1 MNQEYIIDKAKVKF
15 WVIKNSRI
23 TNPYKKNKVFASV
36 TLGNDINGE
45 GNTIE
50 GAYMALTERIIA
62 SKYLSDILIESSS
75 YINLY
80 LYA

>member
-1 MNQEYIIDKAKVKF
+1 MNQEYIIDKEKVKF
-15 WVIKNSRI
+15 WVVKNSRI
-23 TNPYKKNKVFASV
+23 TNPYKKKKIFASV

-45 GNTIE
+45 GTTIE
-50 GAYMALTERIIA
+50 SAYKALSERIIS
-62 SKYLSDILIESSS
+62 SKYLSDILIKSSS